1 MRAIA
6 RAALSDG
13 ESIRDEDAAGGV
25 AVGGREAGAMAISG
39 RASGTMWERS
49 QSCRTVSLSLRCPLH
64 ATEEAKP

>member
-39 RASGTMWERS
+39 TASGRRGVNDKELPHYITGD
-49 QSCRTVSLSLRCPLH
+49 QV
-64 ATEEAKP
+64 

>member
-39 RASGTMWERS
+39 RASGRRGKRPRA
-49 QSCRTVSLSLRCPLH
+49 Q
-64 ATEEAKP
+64 

>member
-25 AVGGREAGAMAISG
+25 AVGGREAGAMADFG
-39 RASGTMWERS
+39 EGERDNVGKES
-49 QSCRTVSLSLRCPLH
+49 IMPNRFPLF
-64 ATEEAKP
+64 ALPPPCDRGGET